1 MTDEHSTGNELVTEG
16 WDGSNAIAVSFD
28 DDRNAYNAL
37 TVLKELDS
45 QHRVGIEEA
54 VVAVRGEDGQV
65 VEKDRVESMFLPST
79 AGGGLIGLL
88 IGIIGGPLGMLIG
101 AASGVFVGS
110 LFDIHDID
118 ETESALGGISS
129 SVRAGHAALL
139 AVVSE
144 QSPDV
149 VDAAMS
155 ELGGSV
161 VRRSVDDVEAELAAV
176 ESAARKAKW
185 DATKELVRGRREH
198 DRAAVREKL
207 DELKAKLQ
215 GNRESETATA
225 EKDPSRDG

>member
-1 MTDEHSTGNELVTEG
+1 MTDEHSTRNELVTEG

-28 DDRNAYNAL
+28 DDRNAYAAL

-45 QHRVGIEEA
+45 QHRVGIQEA

-79 AGGGLIGLL
+79 AGGGVIGLL

-129 SVRAGHAALL
+129 SVRVGHPTLL
-139 AVVSE
+139 AVVEE
-144 QSPDV
+144 QSPEV
-149 VDAAMS
+149 VDAAMT
-155 ELGGSV
+155 ELGGTV

-185 DATKELVRGRREH
+185 DATKELVRARREH
-198 DRAAVREKL
+198 DKAAVHKKL
-207 DELKAKLQ
+207 DELKAKLHR
-215 GNRESETATA
+215 NRESEAVG
-225 EKDPSRDG
+225 SGRDG